1 MQGKMLIDGSWL
13 EGNEQQ
19 TIRSPWNDEVVGT
32 MARGGVAEVEAAI
45 SAADRSAAVCAD
57 LPVYERAAVLERV
70 KQGISD
76 HAEEFTRLLALEAGK
91 PIRSGQAEVQRAV
104 HTFELAVEESK
115 RLTGEVLP
123 LDLRPW
129 GKGRTGFLV
138 HEPLGAIA
146 SITPFNFPLNLV
158 AHKLAPAMAAG
169 NSIVHR
175 PASQTPFTSVLLAQL
190 IEEAG
195 WPAGGMNLISCD
207 AAEAAPLATDPR
219 LQLLTFTGS
228 PVVGWKLQKMAE
240 RKRVALELGG
250 NAGVIVHSDSD
261 LEYVVKAITA
271 AAFGYAGQS
280 CIAVQRVFV
289 ETGIR
294 ENFQERLLKAVT
306 GLVCGDPLAA
316 TTDVGPMIS
325 EEEAIRAGGWV
336 DDALV
341 AGARKLCGGIREGS
355 LMHPTVLTDTDPT
368 MQVNCAELFAPVIT
382 LESYSDFAE
391 AVRQVDDSRY
401 GLQAGVFTRDLER
414 IKLAVTGIRAGGIII
429 NDVPTWR
436 IDHMPYGGIK
446 ESGNTREGVRWAL
459 REMTREKFVAVRW

>member
-1 MQGKMLIDGSWL
+1 MFIDGSWL

-19 TIRSPWNDEVVGT
+19 TIRSPWNGEVVGI
-32 MARGGVAEVEAAI
+32 MARGGAAEVEAAI
-45 SAADRSAAVCAD
+45 TAATGAAAACSE
-57 LPVYERAAVLERV
+57 LPVYERATILEKV

-76 HAEEFTRLLALEAGK
+76 HEEQFARLLALEAGK
-91 PIRSGQAEVQRAV
+91 PLRSGRAEVQRAI
-104 HTFELAVEESK
+104 HTFELAAEESK

-138 HEPLGAIA
+138 HEPLGAVA

-175 PASQTPFTSVLLAQL
+175 PASQTPFSSILLAEL
-190 IEEAG
+190 IEQAG
-195 WPAGGMNLISCD
+195 WPCGGLNLITC
-207 AAEAAPLATDPR
+207 AAADAAPLATDPR

-228 PVVGWKLQKMAE
+228 PAVGWKLQKMAE

-250 NAGVIVHSDSD
+250 NAGVIVHSDCD
-261 LEYVVKAITA
+261 LDYVIQAITVA
-271 AAFGYAGQS
+271 GFGYAGQS

-289 ETGIR
+289 EQSIR
-294 ENFQERLLKAVT
+294 ELFQERLLKAV
-306 GLVCGDPLAA
+306 GELVCGDPLDA

-325 EEEAIRAGGWV
+325 TEEAIRATGWV
-336 DDALV
+336 DEAV
-341 AGARKLCGGIREGS
+341 SAGARKLCGGKREGS
-355 LMHPTVLTDTDPT
+355 MMLPTILTDTDPA
-368 MQVNCAELFAPVIT
+368 MLVNCAELFAPVIT

-391 AVRQVDDSRY
+391 AVERVDDSRY

-414 IKLAVTGIRAGGIII
+414 IKMAVSGIKAGGVII

-446 ESGNTREGVRWAL
+446 DSGNTREGVRWAL
-459 REMTREKFVAVRW
+459 REMTREKFIAVRW

>member
-1 MQGKMLIDGSWL
+1 VQGKMLIDGSWL
-13 EGNEQQ
+13 EGSEQQ
-19 TIRSPWNDEVVGT
+19 TIRSPWNGEVVGT
-32 MARGGVAEVEAAI
+32 MARGGAAEVEAAI
-45 SAADRSAAVCAD
+45 TAADSAATACAD
-57 LPVYERAAVLERV
+57 MPIYERAAVLEKVR
-70 KQGISD
+70 QGISD
-76 HAEEFTRLLALEAGK
+76 HDEQFARLLALEAGK
-91 PIRSGQAEVQRAV
+91 PLRSGRAEVQRAM

-129 GKGRTGFLV
+129 GKGRTGFLL

-190 IEEAG
+190 IEDAG
-195 WPAGGMNLISCD
+195 WPSGGMNLITCS
-207 AAEAAPLATDPR
+207 AADAAPLATDPR

-228 PVVGWKLQKMAE
+228 PAVGWKLQKMAE

-261 LEYVVKAITA
+261 LDYVTQAVTTA
-271 AAFGYAGQS
+271 GFGYAGQS

-289 ETGIR
+289 EENIR
-294 ENFQERLLKAVT
+294 EAFQERLLKAVAE
-306 GLVCGDPLAA
+306 LVCGDPLDA

-325 EEEAIRAGGWV
+325 EEEAVRAAGWV
-336 DDALV
+336 DDALA
-341 AGARKLCGGIREGS
+341 AGARKLYGGRREGS
-355 LMHPTVLTDTDPT
+355 LMYPTILTGTDPA
-368 MQVNCAELFAPVIT
+368 MLVNCAELFAPVIT

-391 AVRQVDDSRY
+391 AVKQVDDSRY
-401 GLQAGVFTRDLER
+401 GLQAGVFTRDLGR
-414 IKLAVTGIRAGGIII
+414 IKLAVSGIKAGGIII